1 MSPRRTV
8 AEARQTR
15 AGIVRHGVAVASVE
29 GLEGLTIG
37 RLAADLGMS
46 KSGVLGHFGDKETL
60 QLAVV
65 ELATDAFWRAVWE
78 PVADTPAGLP
88 RLRAVA
94 GSWLRYVASDALPGG
109 CFFMAVGP
117 EFDDR
122 PGPVRSA
129 IAGAADRWH
138 RELLHQARLAGH
150 WPGEEAEQVVF
161 ELTGVLL
168 ALHAAHRL
176 RRDPSAATRAARA
189 VDRLLVVPDRRT
201 APGGP
206 VG

>member
-8 AEARQTR
+8 EEARQTR
-15 AGIVRHGVAVASVE
+15 AGIVRHGVDVASVE

-60 QLAVV
+60 QLRVV
-65 ELATDAFWRAVWE
+65 ELATDEFWRDVWE
-78 PVADTPAGLP
+78 PVAGTPAGLP

-94 GSWLRYVASDALPGG
+94 GSWLRYLTSDRPPGG

-122 PGPVRSA
+122 PGPVRDA

-138 RELLHQARLAGH
+138 RELLQQARLG
-150 WPGEEAEQVVF
+150 GLRGDEAEQVVF
-161 ELTGVLL
+161 ELCGVMLS
-168 ALHAAHRL
+168 LHAAHRL
-176 RRDPSAATRAARA
+176 RRDPAAADRAGRA
-189 VDRLLVVPDRRT
+189 VARLLDHP
-201 APGGP
+201 
-206 VG
+206 

>member
-1 MSPRRTV
+1 MSPRRTA

-15 AGIVRHGVAVASVE
+15 AGIVRHGVDVASVE

-60 QLAVV
+60 QLTVV
-65 ELATDAFWRAVWE
+65 ELAADEFWRDVWE
-78 PVADTPAGLP
+78 PVAPVAAGLP

-94 GSWLRYVASDALPGG
+94 GSWLRYLTSDRLPGG

-122 PGPVRSA
+122 PGPVRDA
-129 IAGAADRWH
+129 VAGAADRWH
-138 RELLHQARLAGH
+138 RELLHQARVAAIDD
-150 WPGEEAEQVVF
+150 AEQVVF
-161 ELTGVLL
+161 ELTGVML

-176 RRDPSAATRAARA
+176 RRDPAAAARA
-189 VDRLLVVPDRRT
+189 GRAVARLLDHR
-201 APGGP
+201 
-206 VG
+206 

>member
-15 AGIVRHGVAVASVE
+15 AGIVRHGVDVASVE

-65 ELATDAFWRAVWE
+65 ELAADEFWRDVWE
-78 PVADTPAGLP
+78 PVAATTAGLP

-94 GSWLRYVASDALPGG
+94 GSWLRYVTSDRPPGG

-122 PGPVRSA
+122 PGPVRDA
-129 IAGAADRWH
+129 IAGAAGRWH
-138 RELLHQARLAGH
+138 RELLHQARTAAVDD
-150 WPGEEAEQVVF
+150 PEQVVF
-161 ELTGVLL
+161 ELTGVMLS
-168 ALHAAHRL
+168 LHAAHRL
-176 RRDPSAATRAARA
+176 RRDPAAATRAARA
-189 VDRLLVVPDRRT
+189 VARLLDR
-201 APGGP
+201 P
-206 VG
+206 

>member
-8 AEARQTR
+8 AEARRTR
-15 AGIVRHGVAVASVE
+15 AGIVRHGVDVASVE

-65 ELATDAFWRAVWE
+65 ELAADEFWRDVWE
-78 PVADTPAGLP
+78 PVAAVPAGLP

-94 GSWLRYVASDALPGG
+94 GSWLRYLTSDRPPGG

-122 PGPVRSA
+122 PGPVRDA
-129 IAGAADRWH
+129 IAGAAGRWH
-138 RELLHQARLAGH
+138 RELLHQAGAGAVED
-150 WPGEEAEQVVF
+150 PEQVVF
-161 ELTGVLL
+161 ELAGVMLS
-168 ALHAAHRL
+168 LHTAHRL
-176 RRDPSAATRAARA
+176 RRDPAAADRAARA
-189 VDRLLVVPDRRT
+189 VARLLD
-201 APGGP
+201 GP
-206 VG
+206 

>member
-15 AGIVRHGVAVASVE
+15 AGIVRHGVDVASVE
-29 GLEGLTIG
+29 GLEGITIG
-37 RLAADLGMS
+37 RLATDLGMS

-65 ELATDAFWRAVWE
+65 ERAVDEFWRDVWE
-78 PVADTPAGLP
+78 PVDGTPAGLA

-94 GSWLRYVASDALPGG
+94 GSWLRYVTSDRLPGG

-122 PGPVRSA
+122 PGPVRDA

-138 RELLHQARLAGH
+138 RELLHQARLGGL
-150 WPGEEAEQVVF
+150 PGEEAEQVVF
-161 ELTGVLL
+161 ELSGVMLS
-168 ALHAAHRL
+168 LHTAHRL
-176 RRDPSAATRAARA
+176 RRDPAAATRAARA
-189 VDRLLVVPDRRT
+189 LDRLLDPAQASPSDAR
-201 APGGP
+201 P
-206 VG
+206 

>member
-15 AGIVRHGVAVASVE
+15 AGIVRHGVDVASVE

-65 ELATDAFWRAVWE
+65 ELAADEFWRDVWE
-78 PVADTPAGLP
+78 PVGAVAAGLP

-94 GSWLRYVASDALPGG
+94 GSWLRYLTSDRLPGG
-109 CFFMAVGP
+109 CFFMAAGP

-122 PGPVRSA
+122 PGPVRDA
-129 IAGAADRWH
+129 IAGAAERWH
-138 RELLHQARLAGH
+138 RELLHQARLGTVTE
-150 WPGEEAEQVVF
+150 PEQLVF
-161 ELTGVLL
+161 ELTGVML

-176 RRDPSAATRAARA
+176 RRDPAAATNAARA
-189 VDRLLVVPDRRT
+189 VARLLDR
-201 APGGP
+201 P
-206 VG
+206 